1 MTVDPVCGM
10 EVETSKSLWKLEI
23 EGATHHF
30 CGSVCMQTF
39 SKHIRKDR
47 DIDIETR
54 LAAGEDQESYTRKV
68 GGHLL
73 VERSH
78 IAKQRR

>member
-1 MTVDPVCGM
+1 MAVDPVCGM
-10 EVETSKSLWKLEI
+10 EVETSKSLWKLEF
-23 EGATHHF
+23 EGENHHF

-39 SKHIRKDR
+39 SKHIRKGR

-54 LAAGEDQESYTRKV
+54 LAAGEDQEPHTRKV

-73 VERSH
+73 VNGL
-78 IAKQRR
+78 I